1 MKKNQFTKKQHYISQ
16 GLLKLFSDDGDHIYE
31 CLVSPKKVY
40 QTAVADAMEENCTYE
55 HPLLDDNALE
65 DAFAAIEGDYIPQ
78 IVAIANE
85 IISSEK
91 FTADTYAK
99 ICQLLEIFLLFY
111 YRSGAVLSE
120 FCYGVDDP
128 DTKKRLRVRRLLEI
142 ITTRSYL
149 KQLANSIRHGY
160 EYSLLHAGTSHFII
174 SDQYLS
180 TVALSYKNQF
190 VNTSNRAIGMKD
202 TMVLIPLSSKLYVAF
217 FNGKVPDY
225 IERNRISHLSESQVF
240 QINKIIFHNSFK
252 KCASSNK
259 ALLDALKEEKF
270 FSYGPTQVFFGN
282 DDGCAGGYTNKKEVF
297 FYPEDEEI
305 CTFHAQY
312 AIKYR
317 NLRSQHAKAHI
328 RNIKCPCGS
337 GKKFKICCL
346 SKYER
351 AYQALEETQN
361 PKLQNYRISGC
372 IAEMPIYEFWNN
384 D

>member
-31 CLVSPKKVY
+31 CLVSPKRVY

-55 HPLLDDNALE
+55 HPLLDENALE

-91 FTADTYAK
+91 FTTDIYAK

-149 KQLANSIRHGY
+149 KQLANSIRSGY
-160 EYSLLHAGTSHFII
+160 ECSLLHAGANHFII

-202 TMVLIPLSSKLYVAF
+202 TMVLIPLSDKLYITF
-217 FNGKVPDY
+217 FNGKVPNY
-225 IERNRISHLSESQVF
+225 IKRNQISHLNESQAF
-240 QINKIIFHNSFK
+240 QINKIIFHNAFK
-252 KCASSNK
+252 KCASPNK
-259 ALLDALKEEKF
+259 ALLDALKKENYC
-270 FSYGPTQVFFGN
+270 SYEATQVFFGN
-282 DDGCAGGYTNKKEVF
+282 DDGCVGGYTNKKEVF

-305 CTFHAQY
+305 CIFRMQY
-312 AIKYR
+312 AQKYR
-317 NLRSQHAKAHI
+317 DLKNQHGKAH
-328 RNIKCPCGS
+328 GS
-337 GKKFKICCL
+337 
-346 SKYER
+346 
-351 AYQALEETQN
+351 
-361 PKLQNYRISGC
+361 
-372 IAEMPIYEFWNN
+372 
-384 D
+384 

>member
-31 CLVSPKKVY
+31 CLVSLKKVY

-55 HPLLDDNALE
+55 HPLLDENALE
-65 DAFAAIEGDYIPQ
+65 DAFATIEGEYIPQ

-85 IISSEK
+85 VISSEK
-91 FTADTYAK
+91 LTTETYAK
-99 ICQLLEIFLLFY
+99 ICQLLKIFLLFY

-128 DTKKRLRVRRLLEI
+128 DIKKRLRVRRLLEI

-149 KQLANSIRHGY
+149 KQLASSILNGY
-160 EYSLLHAGTSHFII
+160 ECALLHAGKSHFII

-190 VNTSNRAIGMKD
+190 VNTSNRAIGMRD
-202 TMVLIPLSSKLYVAF
+202 TMVLIPLSSKLYIAF
-217 FNGKVPDY
+217 FNGKVPDF
-225 IERNRISHLSESQVF
+225 IEHNQISLLSESQVF
-240 QINKIIFHNSFK
+240 QINKLIFHNSFK
-252 KCASSNK
+252 KCASPNK
-259 ALLDALKEEKF
+259 ALLDALKKENYC
-270 FSYGPTQVFFGN
+270 SYEATQVFFGN
-282 DDGCAGGYTNKKEVF
+282 DNGGVGGYTNKKEIF

-305 CTFHAQY
+305 CTFCMQY
-312 AIKYR
+312 ALKYR
-317 NLRSQHAKAHI
+317 ELKNQHGKAHI
-328 RNIKCPCGS
+328 RNTKCPCGS
-337 GKKFKICCL
+337 GKKFKTCCL

-351 AYQALEETQN
+351 AYQAVEETQN
-361 PKLQNYRISGC
+361 PKLPNYRISGC
-372 IAEMPIYEFWNN
+372 ITEMPIYEFWNN